1 MGDFVDLTNRRLLR
15 RHADVRPDYRRGLPR
30 LGWGLVMLWFVFW
43 TFAYVLY
50 SRAAENQ
57 VEPPAFTLS
66 TDLALA
72 AALILMGPWVVGGFR
87 PE

>member
-1 MGDFVDLTNRRLLR
+1 MPIFGVRLN
-15 RHADVRPDYRRGLPR
+15 YRRGLLR
-30 LGWGLVMLWFVFW
+30 LGWGLVVLWFVFW

-50 SRAAENQ
+50 SPTAENRAS
-57 VEPPAFTLS
+57 PPAFSLS

-72 AALILMGPWVVGGFR
+72 AALLLLVPWIVLGSR

>member
-1 MGDFVDLTNRRLLR
+1 MPIFGVRLNCHRGLRRLAL
-15 RHADVRPDYRRGLPR
+15 
-30 LGWGLVMLWFVFW
+30 GLVALWFVFW
-43 TFAYVLY
+43 TFAYVLF

-57 VEPPAFTLS
+57 AVPPAFSLS

-72 AALILMGPWVVGGFR
+72 ASVLLLAPWIVLGFR

>member
-1 MGDFVDLTNRRLLR
+1 MN
-15 RHADVRPDYRRGLPR
+15 YRRGLLR
-30 LGWGLVMLWFVFW
+30 LVSGLVMLWFVFW

-57 VEPPAFTLS
+57 ESPPAFSLS

-72 AALILMGPWVVGGFR
+72 ATLLLLVPWTLAGFR

>member
-1 MGDFVDLTNRRLLR
+1 MIEAMIFGVE
-15 RHADVRPDYRRGLPR
+15 PSYRKGLQR
-30 LGWGLVMLWFVFW
+30 LGLGLVMVWFVFW

-50 SRAAENQ
+50 QRSAENQ
-57 VEPPAFTLS
+57 VAPPAFSLS

-72 AALILMGPWVVGGFR
+72 AALLLLTPWVVTGFR

>member
-1 MGDFVDLTNRRLLR
+1 
-15 RHADVRPDYRRGLPR
+15 VRPNYRRGFLR
-30 LGWGLVMLWFVFW
+30 LGSGLVMLWFVFW

-50 SRAAENQ
+50 SPASENRAS
-57 VEPPAFTLS
+57 PPAFSLS

-72 AALILMGPWVVGGFR
+72 ATLLLLGPWIVTGFR